1 MRKIRVASRASK
13 LALTQTQM
21 VINLLSEKT
30 EGFQF
35 EIIKVQ
41 TAGDKGDLSVVGA
54 FTSAIEQAL
63 IKKEADIAIHSYK
76 DLPNEMVDGLTI
88 ASTPKRADA
97 RDVFI
102 SNSYNT
108 LNDLPGDATI
118 GTGSPR
124 RKAQLLAIN
133 PNWNVKFINGNID
146 TRIQKLQN
154 NNYDAIILAA
164 AGLIRL
170 GWANKITQYIEIDQ
184 MIPAPAQG
192 ALAIQSRT
200 ADKAIIEMCQLIH
213 CKETALSVNTERKIL
228 SGIGGGCQL
237 PIGSYVNIGKN
248 NFNLAA
254 LFGNSAN
261 HLLNKINVTGMV
273 SEIETLTQQAI
284 EQLKNN
290 HQHQ

>member
-30 EGFQF
+30 KDFQF

-88 ASTPKRADA
+88 AATPKRADA

-102 SNSYNT
+102 SNTYNT

-146 TRIQKLQN
+146 TRIQKLHN
-154 NNYDAIILAA
+154 DNYDAIILAA
-164 AGLIRL
+164 AGLIRM
-170 GWANKITQYIEIDQ
+170 GWANKITQNIEIDQ

-200 ADKAIIEMCQLIH
+200 ADETIIEICQLIH
-213 CKETALSVNTERKIL
+213 CEETALSVNTERKIL

-237 PIGSYVNIGKN
+237 PIGSYVNIEKN

-254 LFGNSAN
+254 LFGNSGN
-261 HLLNKINVTGMV
+261 HQLNKINVDGLV
-273 SEIETLTQQAI
+273 SEIEALTQQAV